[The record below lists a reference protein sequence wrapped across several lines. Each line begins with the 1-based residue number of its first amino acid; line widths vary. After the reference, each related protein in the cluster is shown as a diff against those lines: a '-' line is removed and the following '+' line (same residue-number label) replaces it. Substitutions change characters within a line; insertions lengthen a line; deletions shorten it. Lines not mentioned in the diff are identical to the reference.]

1 MNKKRI
7 KRNEKKNYNKNAK
20 CKMKNKKKLSQT
32 TVPNRSDEQGAK
44 RIKKI
49 EKEKKTRTILPR
61 FDTSYKQR
69 PVALKLGLYYTFS
82 YARRA

>member
-20 CKMKNKKKLSQT
+20 CKMIHKKKLSQT
-32 TVPNRSDEQGAK
+32 TVPNGSDEQGAK

-61 FDTSYKQR
+61 FDT
-69 PVALKLGLYYTFS
+69 
-82 YARRA
+82 